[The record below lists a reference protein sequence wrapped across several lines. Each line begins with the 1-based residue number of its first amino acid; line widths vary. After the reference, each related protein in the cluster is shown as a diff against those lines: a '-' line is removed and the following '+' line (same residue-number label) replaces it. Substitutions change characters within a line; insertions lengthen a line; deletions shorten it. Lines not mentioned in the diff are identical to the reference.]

1 MAEGENMRLAL
12 IAILLSLAIA
22 IGIYTVSQD
31 QRTKMIAAFR
41 KNKRTTAEKILLT
54 VFSYAFLSICFCML
68 IVARNGRRSN
78 EFARGISM
86 RRFRG
91 RPLTTQAV
99 LGRTLLV
106 VVLVFACALMAW
118 LVYGNST

>member
-1 MAEGENMRLAL
+1 
-12 IAILLSLAIA
+12 
-22 IGIYTVSQD
+22 
-31 QRTKMIAAFR
+31 
-41 KNKRTTAEKILLT
+41 
-54 VFSYAFLSICFCML
+54 
-68 IVARNGRRSN
+68 
-78 EFARGISM
+78 M